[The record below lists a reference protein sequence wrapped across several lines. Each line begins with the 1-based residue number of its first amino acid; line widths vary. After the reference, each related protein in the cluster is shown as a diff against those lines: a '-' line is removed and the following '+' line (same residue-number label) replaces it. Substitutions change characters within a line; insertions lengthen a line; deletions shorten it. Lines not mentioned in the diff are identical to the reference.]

1 MAACLLLLLLI
12 VGVGSVMAFVFGGA
26 TPAALV
32 VGAVLVVM
40 SFHGLRRIDPSQ
52 SDECPP
58 DDWGTAIIVTV
69 IMGAIVIGGLV
80 WTPWVTV
87 FGMIV
92 FWRWVRLLDPVD
104 RRTPHS
110 YEPIVEAPTIVPPIV
125 VAEDSDLS
133 FFRSVNDVLSY
144 LEPWF
149 PSSCSYRA
157 FDSQGRRLELFAE
170 PPVVTRRVLGPIW
183 TDNAHESSLHIRAI
197 EEEPSGVDEL
207 TTMLRDWLARVD
219 PSFQP
224 AEDPSLE
231 ALLARATERGDVLA
245 QRSSR

>member
-1 MAACLLLLLLI
+1 MGACLLLLLLI

-52 SDECPP
+52 SGERPP
-58 DDWGTAIIVTV
+58 EDWGTAIIVTV
-69 IMGAIVIGGLV
+69 IIGAIVIGGLV
-80 WTPWVTV
+80 WTLWVTV

-92 FWRWVRLLDPVD
+92 FWRWVRLLYPVA
-104 RRTPHS
+104 RRTSGP
-110 YEPIVEAPTIVPPIV
+110 YEPIVEGPAIVPPIL
-125 VAEDSDLS
+125 VAEDADLS
-133 FFRSVNDVLSY
+133 FFGSVEDVLSY

-157 FDSQGRRLELFAE
+157 FDSHGRRLELFAE
-170 PPVVTRRVLGPIW
+170 PPVVRRHVVGPIW
-183 TDNAHESSLHIRAI
+183 TDNAHESSLHIKAI

-207 TTMLRDWLARVD
+207 TAMLRDWLARVD
-219 PSFQP
+219 PAFQP
-224 AEDPSLE
+224 AEDASLE
-231 ALLARATERGDVLA
+231 TLLARATERGDVLA
-245 QRSSR
+245 